1 MNFSLTLASGT
12 LSVRDLVKSALSEAK
27 IDIDS
32 HLIKKLT
39 KLGLSYK
46 LN

>member
-1 MNFSLTLASGT
+1 MKVF
-12 LSVRDLVKSALSEAK
+12 DLEDKINLDFNVGGAK